1 MRILD
6 IDNNE
11 LKPQDVD
18 GHIGYLE
25 VEKILVEHHAAI
37 TGVPLIQH
45 YKVKSFDFS
54 DGTSLII
61 TAEDDPRVE
70 IIDAQEG
77 IFNYIPTSQEEDKE
91 VCGIDLEIVIDQN
104 EILPQEAWDEYEYI
118 QRYKLYTHAELA
130 SRAEQEAEED
140 RRERFLSLGQQQ
152 IESLQRQVN
161 SLSEQIEVI
170 MEILKER
177 GNNGS

>member
-6 IDNNE
+6 VDNNE
-11 LKPQDVD
+11 LKPQDID

-37 TGVPLIQH
+37 AGVPLIQH

-54 DGTSLII
+54 DGTSLVI

-77 IFNYIPTSQEEDKE
+77 IFNYIPASQEEDKE

-104 EILPQEAWDEYEYI
+104 EILPQEA
-118 QRYKLYTHAELA
+118 
-130 SRAEQEAEED
+130 
-140 RRERFLSLGQQQ
+140 
-152 IESLQRQVN
+152 
-161 SLSEQIEVI
+161 
-170 MEILKER
+170 
-177 GNNGS
+177 